1 MTTINPRPTL
11 ETATLVLVCA
21 AVSASSA
28 LAQRPTATRPDS
40 LTVPV
45 LRTATRGDAR
55 SVPSDERELEPV
67 IVHEA
72 EPRSY
77 RLVRIDAPLDLI
89 QAGDVSYEIVSV
101 GSATVLGS
109 KRGVVAQSA
118 ADHAALL
125 TVGVPSTAL
134 AGRATVAY
142 VRFGASGVE
151 TVRVPVQL
159 DVMPRHGLRVASNQP
174 MRGARAGDRM
184 DLPFQISNRGNVIDT
199 VALSVD
205 APEGWSAKL
214 VGSATAVVAPGETI
228 ERHGRVSVPG
238 RWEGGTYTVSLVVA
252 RHGES
257 AGRASTLVE
266 LAGGARA
273 ASVAG
278 PSMTVGVGSVTV
290 GDAAPRSVENVSF
303 DGALSDGV
311 SIHGRLSTSVSDRPE
326 AERALATMGYSSQS
340 NAVTL
345 AGREWAAT
353 GGATGVGFNDLAG
366 ETIFGRGGSL
376 RWRAG
381 GADVQAIGATP
392 ISTATVWH
400 APTLVGA
407 IASMRVSATTFS
419 AFVTHLRDSSIVSRE
434 LDASGVGAE
443 MTPWSGGTVSA
454 QLAERRFRDGSGLGL
469 STNLSG
475 PIAGADV
482 DVRLLR
488 APGGSGAFAPSQNG
502 VQASAGKSLSRLR
515 MDASYWS
522 ANDGTKSLSLGSD
535 GWSLSPTYLASRW
548 LSLGFDLRRSGYSSG
563 GASGLFSS
571 DQTEYGGR
579 VSVRA
584 FGFDASGDSRY
595 ASIDREAT
603 PSGAGAILDR
613 GRRLTNRARL
623 DHGVLGGAMGVA
635 GSLESAVDAAGAV
648 PIQTVV
654 DAHAERLAPFGRASG
669 VTVSGGI
676 QRLQYGSAALT
687 TSRLELEIGLR
698 QGIRIVGGWE
708 RGTFRDANGATPSI
722 ATLRLERTSSLPR
735 LGRRLSNGIVFEDR
749 NGNGLRD
756 AGEPGVSGIV
766 VRRGGES
773 AVTDASGSFRF
784 SPGAN
789 GPVEVET
796 RSLPDGWLQSPRT
809 LGKGFDG
816 LAIGV
821 IPTSAID
828 VVVALAP
835 TSGAGTSP
843 VRVGVATLTLRDS
856 TGRTWVVRTG
866 VVQRATF
873 DAIPSGRYDLTAE
886 LEGSSEPLVVDLIP
900 VIQLDGTPGRRQVT
914 VTVRTRPVRLF
925 RPKS

>member
-1 MTTINPRPTL
+1 VSPIARRPL
-11 ETATLVLVCA
+11 FEGATLALLCA
-21 AVSASSA
+21 ALVSSSA
-28 LAQRPTATRPDS
+28 LAQRPASARPDS
-40 LTVPV
+40 LSVPL
-45 LRTATRGDAR
+45 LRTADRGDPR
-55 SVPSDERELEPV
+55 SIPSGERELEPV

-77 RLVRIDAPLDLI
+77 RLVRIDAPMDLM
-89 QAGDVSYEIVSV
+89 QAGELSYEIVAS
-101 GSATVLGS
+101 GSATILGS
-109 KRGVVAQSA
+109 RRGVVAQSA
-118 ADHAALL
+118 DDRAVLF
-125 TVGVPSTAL
+125 TIGVPSTAL

-159 DVMPRHGLRVASNQP
+159 DVLPRHALRVAPSQP
-174 MRGARAGDRM
+174 MRGARAGDRI
-184 DLPFQISNRGNVIDT
+184 DLPFQISNRGNVTDT
-199 VALSVD
+199 VTLSVD
-205 APEGWSAKL
+205 APEEWSAKL
-214 VGSATAVVAPGETI
+214 IGPATAVVAPGETI
-228 ERHGRVSVPG
+228 ERRGRVAVPG
-238 RWEGGTYTVSLVVA
+238 RWEGGTYTVSLVLA
-252 RHGES
+252 RRGEN

-266 LAGGARA
+266 LAGGTRA

-278 PSMTVGVGSVTV
+278 PSMTLGVGSVAV
-290 GDAAPRSVENVSF
+290 GNATPRSVENISF
-303 DGALSDGV
+303 DGALADAV
-311 SIHGRLSTSVSDRPE
+311 SIRGRLSTSIADRPE
-326 AERALATMGYSSQS
+326 SERALATMGYSSQS

-353 GGATGVGFNDLAG
+353 GGATGVGFNNLAG
-366 ETIFGRGGSL
+366 QTIFGRGGSV
-376 RWRAG
+376 RWRSG

-392 ISTATVWH
+392 ISTATSWRE
-400 APTLVGA
+400 PTLFGA
-407 IASMRVSATTFS
+407 IATMRVSATTFS
-419 AFVTHLRDSSIVSRE
+419 AFVTHLRDSSIVARE

-443 MTPWSGGTVSA
+443 VTPWSGGTVSA
-454 QLAERRFRDGSGLGL
+454 QLAERRFRDGNGLGV

-475 PIAGADV
+475 PVAGADV

-488 APGGSGAFAPSQNG
+488 APGGSSAFAPSQNG
-502 VQASAGKSLSRLR
+502 VQASAGKSLSRIR

-522 ANDGTKSLSLGSD
+522 ASDGTKPLSLGSD
-535 GWSLSPTYLASRW
+535 GWSLSPTYLAARW
-548 LSLGFDLRRSGYSSG
+548 LSLGLDVRRSGYSSD
-563 GASGLFSS
+563 GATGMFSS

-579 VSVRA
+579 VNVRA

-595 ASIDREAT
+595 ASIDREAA
-603 PSGAGAILDR
+603 PPGASTILDH
-613 GRRLTNRARL
+613 GRRLTNRARV
-623 DHGVLGGAMGVA
+623 DHGLIGGAVGIA

-648 PIQTVV
+648 PLQTVI
-654 DAHAERLAPFGRASG
+654 DAHAERIAPFGRASG

-698 QGIRIVGGWE
+698 RGIRIVGGWE
-708 RGTFRDANGATPSI
+708 RGTFRDANGTTPSI
-722 ATLRLERTSSLPR
+722 ATLRVERTSSLPR
-735 LGRRLSNGIVFEDR
+735 LGRRLTNGVVFQDR

-756 AGEPGVSGIV
+756 PGEPGVSGIV

-784 SPGAN
+784 SPGAS
-789 GPVEVET
+789 GPVEIDT

-809 LGKGFDG
+809 LGKSFDG

-828 VVVALAP
+828 VIVALAP
-835 TSGAGTSP
+835 SPDAGATP

-873 DAIPSGRYDLTAE
+873 DAIPSGRYTLTAE
-886 LEGSSEPLVVDLIP
+886 LEGSSEPLVVDRIP
-900 VIQLDGTPGRRQVT
+900 DIDMDGAPERRQVT